1 MSNHQFD
8 ISTEVMTRAK
18 WPHEIFLINLV
29 FNHILVF
36 ASTFGVFSTFPL
48 MVLIV
53 PLTSFAI
60 TAYIIIKGKQVAKS
74 DEIMFVKAHW
84 DIAVK
89 RNTHFM
95 WLLSATCVVVGG
107 GFWLSKIMGWSKIA
121 TIALLGGVGL
131 LPFMVSLLVLI
142 VLGNQSMYDARH
154 GKVPKR
160 YVEQQPAV
168 ESAPAQ

>member
-1 MSNHQFD
+1 MTRSYNATQD
-8 ISTEVMTRAK
+8 EITRAK

-36 ASTFGVFSTFPL
+36 ASTFGVFSTFPW

-60 TAYIIIKGKQVAKS
+60 TGYIAIKARQVAAGS
-74 DEIMFVKAHW
+74 EIAFVKAHW
-84 DIAVK
+84 ALANK
-89 RNTHFM
+89 RNQHFM
-95 WLLSATCVVVGG
+95 WLLLITCLIIGG
-107 GFWLSKIMGWSKIA
+107 GLLLSKAMGWSKIA

-142 VLGNQSMYDARH
+142 VLGNDSMYQARH
-154 GKVPKR
+154 SKMPKGTTVPTNQ
-160 YVEQQPAV
+160 E
-168 ESAPAQ
+168 

>member
-1 MSNHQFD
+1 
-8 ISTEVMTRAK
+8 MTQPYKATLEEMVRAK

-48 MVLIV
+48 MVLVV
-53 PLTSFAI
+53 PITSFAI
-60 TAYIIIKGKQVAKS
+60 TGYILFKAKQVAAGN
-74 DEIMFVKAHW
+74 ETVFVKAHW
-84 DIAVK
+84 VVANK

-95 WLLSATCVVVGG
+95 WLLTITCVVIGG
-107 GFWLSKIMGWSKIA
+107 GFWFSKLMGWSKIA

-142 VLGNQSMYDARH
+142 VLGNDSMYQARH
-154 GKVPKR
+154 SKMPRGL
-160 YVEQQPAV
+160 EIPATETV
-168 ESAPAQ
+168 S

>member
-1 MSNHQFD
+1 MTQAYAASPEE
-8 ISTEVMTRAK
+8 ITRAK

-53 PLTSFAI
+53 PVTSFAI
-60 TAYIIIKGKQVAKS
+60 TGYILVKAKKIAAS
-74 DEIMFVKAHW
+74 DETIFVKSHW
-84 DIAVK
+84 VVADK
-89 RNTHFM
+89 RNKHFM
-95 WLLSATCVVVGG
+95 WLLTVTCTLVGG

-142 VLGNQSMYDARH
+142 VLGNDSMYQARH
-154 GKVPKR
+154 SKMAKGYV
-160 YVEQQPAV
+160 VEQPPETEPA
-168 ESAPAQ
+168 SA